1 MSISFQDVT
10 VKFEQAT
17 GVVDVVNG
25 LDMSIE
31 TGEFSVLVGPSGC
44 GKSTLLRLV
53 SGLATPTNGHV
64 YVGDERVTSP
74 NRNRGMMFQA
84 YTLYPWLTVI
94 ENVRFPLDLRRM
106 PRLEAT
112 ETAQELL
119 EVTQLSDF
127 ADSYPHQLS
136 GGMQQRVALA
146 RVLANDPDTLLMD
159 EPFGALDSQTR
170 TQMQSFLLDVWQG
183 SGKTV
188 LFVTHDID
196 EAVFLGDRVHIMG
209 KRPQGIVE
217 TIDIEIERPRSM
229 RDLVSSEF
237 ANYRRAAFD
246 LLHGIGD
253 TVATPRP

>member
-1 MSISFQDVT
+1 RGQWHRGGHHAGVAVSADRRYLRRHSCDWHPRPAVRLLVQSAVGAFVPLSRGGPGMSISFQDVT

-112 ETAQELL
+112 ATAQELL

-170 TQMQSFLLDVWQG
+170 TQMQSF
-183 SGKTV
+183 
-188 LFVTHDID
+188 
-196 EAVFLGDRVHIMG
+196 
-209 KRPQGIVE
+209 
-217 TIDIEIERPRSM
+217 
-229 RDLVSSEF
+229 
-237 ANYRRAAFD
+237 
-246 LLHGIGD
+246 
-253 TVATPRP
+253 